1 MAFGDV
7 NIQNT
12 QTTTVTPQST
22 PVATPVVPQAK
33 PVVIDLEL
41 QKLLQALNL
50 TIEQWQA
57 MSPQEQANARTQYA
71 QNQQQVASE
80 QTGMGIPGLSVERTT
95 DEVQAQQG
103 VTSQVVAD
111 DNTADNK
118 EKSTPSTTT
127 ETSEKRNNPSWL
139 EWRIKSNENKREFLK
154 QKLVENGK
162 FENYTDEQID
172 ELFDN
177 YIEYK
182 TKERLVKKEKD
193 ISDDAWKKLT
203 AEEKL
208 QMMDETW
215 KAISDDKERQKAINK
230 TISDYS
236 LIVSAGI
243 TLEEYDNLSKMQ
255 KSILAT
261 KAIENQIESL
271 EAKKTEGSFLANT
284 GKDVSIA
291 ILKKQKAIQQ
301 NNVVKNAINEGKI
314 HTTGK
319 YADVF
324 NKAMKYSGLE
334 NQSFADLEKQEKVRV
349 FNAYFLSET
358 DGIEDESNYETVALD
373 MLGSMYEDETIT
385 PEDKVMLLVGIEKSS
400 NLNIIEVLSDEK
412 IMQKTS
418 EYVAETN
425 ANGTE
430 EDIQIVEEF
439 TERISAESEQLSA
452 SEQKVFEP
460 ALRMLVI
467 KGQEG
472 LNARAMRSDEDAAI
486 AKKHTRR
493 RMQSGHKLLIKNSVE
508 TINASGIGIKKALI
522 PTFAVI
528 QDDLLR
534 TDALNGA
541 IKGEAAVD
549 QTVLT
554 EGFIQGAPNSKRS
567 YDTVNNVIEKGTY
580 HKDAQ
585 VDVAK
590 MVTSKAKENLS
601 EDDAKQVHKDTF
613 DAAVVGFDAENHDD
627 VYEIMMNSGFTD
639 VQEYAANN
647 IYKLDE
653 SVRDWAEE
661 YTKSLDIESVTN
673 AIQTEPPVTVEENN
687 SQVDNS
693 SSYAQSEIITTSE
706 VYAVNNVIHEI
717 KTTLT
722 DELTGEI
729 KLDLNKQ
736 EDRNKLVSFFEQHP
750 LEMAK
755 YIEKAPLKNK
765 ESLLIALCQSSK
777 NAAISFVK
785 QNPSFGLIILSS
797 SQIELGVQRDV
808 ALVMLQK
815 ADKGSDVWKTAS
827 EFIGKFYKGETNVE
841 NHKSL
846 MFKA

>member
-41 QKLLQALNL
+41 QKLLHALNL

-95 DEVQAQQG
+95 DDVQAQQG
-103 VTSQVVAD
+103 VTSQAVAD

-127 ETSEKRNNPSWL
+127 ETSEKRNDPSWL

-215 KAISDDKERQKAINK
+215 KAISDDKDRQKAINK

-243 TLEEYDNLSKMQ
+243 TLDEYNSLSRAQ
-255 KSILAT
+255 KSLLAA
-261 KAIENQIESL
+261 KEAANQIEKL
-271 EAKKTEGSFLANT
+271 KTSEQADSVEVQDA
-284 GKDVSIA
+284 IA
-291 ILKKQKAIQQ
+291 GNEIEKSRQLSRAVGNAAQKSTF
-301 NNVVKNAINEGKI
+301 K
-314 HTTGK
+314 TTGK
-319 YADVF
+319 YNDIVNVALNSQGIKDAENTSDDEKADAIVEYMKNEVKDIEDPDTRKAVLLDMYASLLNNNSSKKIDGLAFKVIEKIGLDVDDTEDLLAILEDEEICNNLSARAYEVATEGTTEDVEVAIKSMEVVAEQTMNVGHVHGAHLPATVGAKFAQGLIDRANSDDPEDVKVAQKSTGFMMRSTKIMRDLAIAALNKDDTNGADVLVGEYAHIED
-324 NKAMKYSGLE
+324 K
-334 NQSFADLEKQEKVRV
+334 KVR
-349 FNAYFLSET
+349 
-358 DGIEDESNYETVALD
+358 
-373 MLGSMYEDETIT
+373 
-385 PEDKVMLLVGIEKSS
+385 
-400 NLNIIEVLSDEK
+400 
-412 IMQKTS
+412 
-418 EYVAETN
+418 
-425 ANGTE
+425 
-430 EDIQIVEEF
+430 
-439 TERISAESEQLSA
+439 
-452 SEQKVFEP
+452 
-460 ALRMLVI
+460 
-467 KGQEG
+467 QE
-472 LNARAMRSDEDAAI
+472 AFD
-486 AKKHTRR
+486 
-493 RMQSGHKLLIKNSVE
+493 
-508 TINASGIGIKKALI
+508 
-522 PTFAVI
+522 
-528 QDDLLR
+528 
-534 TDALNGA
+534 GA
-541 IKGEAAVD
+541 IKNRDEAT
-549 QTVLT
+549 QERRTSN
-554 EGFIQGAPNSKRS
+554 FINAKPNSKAT
-567 YDTVNNVIEKGTY
+567 YDTVNETASKGYY